1 MSDFNKFLQ
10 LVKTQ
15 LTDIAQEGG
24 EDIKDEL
31 LEDGLAFVEKTRD
44 DLKRWSQLL
53 AEGKLSRDEFEYLL
67 KAKKDLAQM
76 EALKKKGLALARI
89 DKLKGSLLDTVAGAA
104 IRTLAQITSI

>member
-1 MSDFNKFLQ
+1 M
-10 LVKTQ
+10 
-15 LTDIAQEGG
+15 
-24 EDIKDEL
+24 
-31 LEDGLAFVEKTRD
+31 
-44 DLKRWSQLL
+44 

-104 IRTLAQITSI
+104 IRTLA